1 MNLEPKEDI
10 LPTARSLR
18 CYDASVSYCS
28 AEFSKCA
35 HLEGRSTACLGT
47 TTTFLPRVPEVF
59 FSVSLEGKKTTGKG
73 GQLTDRAA
81 PIGFKDGQNLTL
93 VPDWRNRD
101 NTPVIG

>member
-10 LPTARSLR
+10 IPTAPS
-18 CYDASVSYCS
+18 YDASVSYCS
-28 AEFSKCA
+28 AEFSNCA

-47 TTTFLPRVPEVF
+47 TTTFLPRVPEVSL
-59 FSVSLEGKKTTGKG
+59 SVSLEGKKTSGNS
-73 GQLTDRAA
+73 GQLSDRAA
-81 PIGFKDGQNLTL
+81 QNLTL